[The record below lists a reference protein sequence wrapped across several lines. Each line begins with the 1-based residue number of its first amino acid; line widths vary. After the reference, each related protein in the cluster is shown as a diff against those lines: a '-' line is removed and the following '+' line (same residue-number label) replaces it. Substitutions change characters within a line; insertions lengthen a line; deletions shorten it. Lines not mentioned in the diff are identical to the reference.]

1 MELSQE
7 STQKTPLRRFTW
19 AVLLVAALYSLYL
32 VIHPFTPFSRS
43 NISIL
48 DVVQLERAVHVF
60 FLVFAGYLLTAQGL
74 PQRRTTGSWVFVALT
89 LPFLYTFWVPNVSGV
104 AIPLEGR
111 LAGTLAWALAVLPAL
126 LPTTRRYTDL
136 LAALFAIA
144 PLAYQLR
151 FYEELVYRA
160 VIPTG
165 WDMTMSFSLIILVL
179 GLVYRL
185 LGPVMP
191 SLVLIFLAY
200 NLYGHLVPGTFRGA
214 KNGIDL
220 LLGKTYNETEAGIYG
235 LITGVSAKYLVYFTI
250 LSGLIGALGL
260 GRVVANIALALVGRT
275 PQTPGRVT
283 GIASVFMGMFSGSGA
298 ADTQFVATLTKPLY
312 EKAGYDRM
320 TAAGLVA
327 TAGTIALITPPVL
340 GSIAFIMVEILQISY
355 LWVMVMAIGP
365 CLLYLFSILTYNEFY
380 TRKAKLP
387 PVGADERLHRR
398 YALRYSTIFLPI
410 LVIVALL
417 YRGAEVATAV
427 YLAALAFILVC
438 YLDPTLRPEPLS
450 QAMRSRWYPLGLG
463 LGMLLALAG
472 FFLPP
477 LLGVGYGEI
486 PLFHLTL
493 AFLGLILGTF
503 AFPSAMEGRF
513 MAAFAPIADG
523 LAEGFRQLIPIGAA
537 IVAAN
542 LIFAMMVITGLPS
555 KFSIFLGQISGESL
569 ILATVVTALFSLILG
584 MGVPPTAT
592 YVLTSSLTAPAIINL
607 AKANFAGYGLPEQQA
622 VLAATLATHM
632 FLFYYAVLADVTP
645 PVALSAYASASVFKT
660 DPITTGVYAARVALA
675 KYIIGFFFL
684 LSFTGTGLL
693 ILPVLQNVPGLGGWL
708 IILERFFFTAAAIF
722 FMAAAT
728 VGYTRR
734 PLRRWES
741 WAMGLLAVSLFY
753 PYPNLWMGFVPLVAC
768 LLFFLRRE
776 RPATAHSLGTQDVKR

>member
-1 MELSQE
+1 MELHQDS
-7 STQKTPLRRFTW
+7 SSNKTLLARITW
-19 AVLLVAALYSLYL
+19 VVLFVAAIYSLYL
-32 VIHPFTPFSRS
+32 VLHPFTPLSRL

-48 DVVQLERAVHVF
+48 DQIQLQRAVHVF
-60 FLVFAGYLLTAQGL
+60 FLLFAGYLITAQL
-74 PQRRTTGSWVFVALT
+74 PPARRTRGSWVFAVLT

-104 AIPLEGR
+104 NIPITGKLV
-111 LAGTLAWALAVLPAL
+111 GTLAWGLAVLPVLMPKTRRLADIAAAL
-126 LPTTRRYTDL
+126 L
-136 LAALFAIA
+136 AIA
-144 PLAYQLR
+144 PLVYQVR
-151 FYEELVYRA
+151 FYEELVNRA

-179 GLVYRL
+179 GLVSRL
-185 LGPVMP
+185 LGPIMP

-200 NLYGHLVPGTFRGA
+200 NLYGQLVPGTFRGA

-220 LLGKTYNETEAGIYG
+220 ILGKTYNETEAGIYG

-250 LSGLIGALGL
+250 LSGLIGTLGL
-260 GRVVANIALALVGRT
+260 GRVVANIALAIVGRT

-312 EKAGYDRM
+312 EKANYDKM
-320 TAAGLVA
+320 IGAGLVA

-340 GSIAFIMVEILQISY
+340 GSIAFVMVEILQISY
-355 LWVMVMAIGP
+355 SWVIIMAIGP
-365 CLLYLFSILTYNEFY
+365 AILYLLSVLTYNEFY
-380 TRKAKLP
+380 ARKAKLP
-387 PVGADERLHRR
+387 PVGGDEYLRR
-398 YALRYSTIFLPI
+398 SYALRYSTIFIPI
-410 LVIVALL
+410 FLIIAMLFL
-417 YRGAEVATAV
+417 GTEVSTAV

-438 YLDPTLRPEPLS
+438 YLDPTLRPTPLN
-450 QAMRSRWYPLGLG
+450 QAMQSRWYKTGLLLGIVLSVLG
-463 LGMLLALAG
+463 VLIPLLAG
-472 FFLPP
+472 TR
-477 LLGVGYGEI
+477 LGNVPI
-486 PLFHLTL
+486 FPITL
-493 AFLGLILGTF
+493 AFLGFILGTF
-503 AFPSAMEGRF
+503 VFPSVMEGKF
-513 MAAFAPIADG
+513 QGAFAPIGQG
-523 LAEGFRQLIPIGAA
+523 LAEGFRQLIPIGSA

-569 ILATVVTALFSLILG
+569 LLATLVTAVFSLILG

-592 YVLTSSLTAPAIINL
+592 YVLTASLTAPAIIKI
-607 AKANFAGYGLPEQQA
+607 ATANFAEYGLGPDQA
-622 VLAATLATHM
+622 RLAATLATHM

-660 DPITTGVYAARVALA
+660 DPILTGVYAARVALA

-693 ILPVLQNVPGLGGWL
+693 ILPVVQTVPGFNGWS
-708 IILERFFFTAAAIF
+708 IIIERFFFTAAAII
-722 FMAAAT
+722 FMAAST

-734 PLRRWES
+734 PLQRWES
-741 WAMGLLAVSLFY
+741 WVMGLLALSLFY
-753 PYPNLWMGFVPLVAC
+753 PYPNLWLGFIPLALC

-776 RPATAHSLGTQDVKR
+776 KAPVVQQAS

>member
-1 MELSQE
+1 MELHQDS
-7 STQKTPLRRFTW
+7 SSNKTLLARITW
-19 AVLLVAALYSLYL
+19 VVLFVAAIYSLYL
-32 VIHPFTPFSRS
+32 VLHPFTPLSRL

-48 DVVQLERAVHVF
+48 DQIQLQRAVHVF
-60 FLVFAGYLLTAQGL
+60 FLLFAGYLITAQL
-74 PQRRTTGSWVFVALT
+74 PPARRTRGSWVFAVLT

-104 AIPLEGR
+104 NIPITGKLV
-111 LAGTLAWALAVLPAL
+111 GTLAWGLAVLPVLMPKTRRLADIAAAL
-126 LPTTRRYTDL
+126 L
-136 LAALFAIA
+136 AIA
-144 PLAYQLR
+144 PLVYQVR
-151 FYEELVYRA
+151 FYEELVNRA

-179 GLVYRL
+179 GLVSRL
-185 LGPVMP
+185 LGPIMP

-200 NLYGHLVPGTFRGA
+200 NLYGQLVPGTFRGA

-220 LLGKTYNETEAGIYG
+220 ILGKTYNETEAGIYG

-250 LSGLIGALGL
+250 LSGLIGTLGL
-260 GRVVANIALALVGRT
+260 GRVVANIALAIVGRT

-312 EKAGYDRM
+312 EKANYDKM
-320 TAAGLVA
+320 IGAGLVA

-340 GSIAFIMVEILQISY
+340 GSIAFVMVEILQISY
-355 LWVMVMAIGP
+355 SWVIIMAIGP
-365 CLLYLFSILTYNEFY
+365 AILYLLSVLTYNEFY
-380 TRKAKLP
+380 ARKAKLP
-387 PVGADERLHRR
+387 PVGGDEYLRR
-398 YALRYSTIFLPI
+398 SYALRYSTVFIPIFLI
-410 LVIVALL
+410 IAMLFL
-417 YRGAEVATAV
+417 GTEVSTAV

-438 YLDPTLRPEPLS
+438 YLDPTLRPTPLN
-450 QAMRSRWYPLGLG
+450 QAMQSRWYKTGLLLGIVLSVLG
-463 LGMLLALAG
+463 VLIPLLAG
-472 FFLPP
+472 TR
-477 LLGVGYGEI
+477 LGNVPI
-486 PLFHLTL
+486 FPITL
-493 AFLGLILGTF
+493 AFLGFILGTF
-503 AFPSAMEGRF
+503 VFPSVMEGKF
-513 MAAFAPIADG
+513 QGAFAPIGQG
-523 LAEGFRQLIPIGAA
+523 LAEGFRQLIPIGSA

-569 ILATVVTALFSLILG
+569 LLATLVTAVFSLILG

-592 YVLTSSLTAPAIINL
+592 YVLTASLTAPAIIKI
-607 AKANFAGYGLPEQQA
+607 ATANFAEYGLGPDQA
-622 VLAATLATHM
+622 RLAATLATHM

-660 DPITTGVYAARVALA
+660 DPILTGVYAARVALA

-693 ILPVLQNVPGLGGWL
+693 ILPVVQTVPGFNGWS
-708 IILERFFFTAAAIF
+708 IIIERFFFTAAAII
-722 FMAAAT
+722 FMAAST

-734 PLRRWES
+734 PLQRWES
-741 WAMGLLAVSLFY
+741 WVMGLLALSLFY
-753 PYPNLWMGFVPLVAC
+753 PYPNLWLGFIPLALC

-776 RPATAHSLGTQDVKR
+776 KAPVVQQAS